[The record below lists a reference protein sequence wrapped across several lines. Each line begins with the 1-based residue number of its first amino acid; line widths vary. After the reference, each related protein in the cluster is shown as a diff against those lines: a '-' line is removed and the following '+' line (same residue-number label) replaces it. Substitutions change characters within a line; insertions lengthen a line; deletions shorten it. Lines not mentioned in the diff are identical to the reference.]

1 MAWVIEENTLQG
13 KQMTNYLFDDTNIK
27 WQTLGEFEHLL
38 YSILDIDEQ
47 NQIIDMLFKFAAH
60 QQIVLHRHKALN
72 KTFVIQG
79 EHRLY
84 EADGKLKEVRA
95 VGSYTS
101 SLPSDEPHREGGG
114 DVDVIVFFSIRGND
128 GVLYEI
134 LDDDLNIIATLSM
147 QDFVNLYKEQM
158 QP

>member
-1 MAWVIEENTLQG
+1 MPNH
-13 KQMTNYLFDDTNIK
+13 LFDDTNIQ
-27 WQTLGEFEHLL
+27 WQTLGDFEHLH

-47 NQIIDMLFKFAAH
+47 NLIIDVLFKFASH

-84 EADGKLKEVRA
+84 EADGRLKEVRS

-101 SLPSDEPHREGGG
+101 GLPSDEPHREGGG
-114 DVDVIVFFSIRGND
+114 DIDVIVFFSIRGNE

-134 LDDDLNIIATLSM
+134 LADDLKVIATLGF
-147 QDFVNLYKEQM
+147 QDFIDLYNGQL
-158 QP
+158 Q

>member
-1 MAWVIEENTLQG
+1 
-13 KQMTNYLFDDTNIK
+13 MTNHLFDDTNIK
-27 WQTLGEFEHLL
+27 WRTLAGFQHLL
-38 YSILDIDEQ
+38 YSILDIDER
-47 NQIIDMLFKFAAH
+47 NQIIDVLFKFAAH

-84 EADGKLKEVRA
+84 EANGRLKEARA

-134 LDDDLNIIATLSM
+134 LDDNLNIIATLGL
-147 QDFVNLYKEQM
+147 QDFINLYKEGDKAVVCLTNTLGGKFHE
-158 QP
+158 

>member
-1 MAWVIEENTLQG
+1 MA
-13 KQMTNYLFDDTNIK
+13 NYLFDDANIN
-27 WQTLGEFEHLL
+27 WQTLEGFEHLH

-47 NQIIDMLFKFAAH
+47 NKIVDVLFKFAAQ

-84 EADGKLKEVRA
+84 EADGRLKEVRA

-101 SLPSDEPHREGGG
+101 SQPSDEPHREGGG
-114 DVDVIVFFSIRGND
+114 DLDVIVFFSIRG
-128 GVLYEI
+128 GEGAFYEI
-134 LDDDLNIIATLSM
+134 LDDDLNVIVTLGM
-147 QDFVNLYKEQM
+147 QDFIGLYKTQA
-158 QP
+158 Q

>member
-101 SLPSDEPHREGGG
+101 SLPSDDPHREGGG

-134 LDDDLNIIATLSM
+134 LDDDLNIIAILGF
-147 QDFVNLYKEQM
+147 QDFINLYKNLL
-158 QP
+158 